1 MKPITGETT
10 FKEIRDLLEKEDKD
24 FIAICKRIKEK
35 KDISYDGPIY
45 YFDFLMAVVL
55 GGVSR
60 STQYQKNFLHKDCR
74 GIELSTWSQN
84 AMSFFIPNSNV
95 LGKDIK
101 DFLSGLDKNTELKA
115 FQDGS
120 WLKWKNKIFSNYLL
134 KGKRNQN
141 QVENKMKEMVNY
153 LIQESRKIMLA
164 NLLSSNKQLIMNGAP
179 GTGKTYSARNEIADE
194 LLGISNKSEKEKEEI
209 KRIQLDMVQFHPSYD
224 YTDFIDGIRPDLS
237 AGNLSYTLKNGSFKS
252 FCRRAGVV
260 ERIYAAGKIVNAN
273 TINDFLFGEDE
284 EIKDFWKKAI
294 ENTNLK
300 ISEEQGEKDDEAM
313 VDCLPKFLF
322 IIDEINRAE
331 ISKVLGE
338 IMYCLDPDY
347 RGKKGAISTQ
357 YSTLATDDTFFI
369 NKDNDKFFIP
379 SNVYIIGTMNDI
391 DRSVE
396 VFDFALRRRFAWYEV
411 KAKEVMD
418 TVLISMGIDKELG
431 SNYDDYKEKI
441 EKLNQLIIDE
451 LKLNEHYHLGPSY
464 FAKIKLYLHNNNSNE
479 YKDAKEKVWDNHISQ
494 ILTEYVKS
502 KGKLKEIESIRKE
515 FIS

>member
-35 KDISYDGPIY
+35 KDISYNGPIY

-95 LGKDIK
+95 LGEDIK

-120 WLKWKNKIFSNYLL
+120 WLKWKGKIFSNYLL
-134 KGKRNQN
+134 KGNRNQN

-209 KRIQLDMVQFHPSYD
+209 KKIQLDMVQFHPSYD

-237 AGNLSYTLKNGSFKS
+237 VGNLSYTLKNGSFKS

-260 ERIYAAGKIVNAN
+260 ERIYAAGKSVDAN
-273 TINDFLFGEDE
+273 TINDFLSGEDK
-284 EIKDFWKKAI
+284 EIKDFWKKKIEEDKLKKAI

-300 ISEEQGEKDDEAM
+300 TSEEQGEKDDEAM

-322 IIDEINRAE
+322 I
-331 ISKVLGE
+331 
-338 IMYCLDPDY
+338 
-347 RGKKGAISTQ
+347 
-357 YSTLATDDTFFI
+357 
-369 NKDNDKFFIP
+369 
-379 SNVYIIGTMNDI
+379 
-391 DRSVE
+391 
-396 VFDFALRRRFAWYEV
+396 RR
-411 KAKEVMD
+411 
-418 TVLISMGIDKELG
+418 
-431 SNYDDYKEKI
+431 
-441 EKLNQLIIDE
+441 
-451 LKLNEHYHLGPSY
+451 
-464 FAKIKLYLHNNNSNE
+464 
-479 YKDAKEKVWDNHISQ
+479 
-494 ILTEYVKS
+494 
-502 KGKLKEIESIRKE
+502 
-515 FIS
+515 